1 MCEYP
6 ILEIPPS
13 YYQPQYLKLKCHEK
27 EKNEKKNKGRKWNCL
42 KVHNRKVHILKL
54 N

>member
-27 EKNEKKNKGRKWNCL
+27 EKNEKKKTREGNGT
-42 KVHNRKVHILKL
+42 V
-54 N
+54 